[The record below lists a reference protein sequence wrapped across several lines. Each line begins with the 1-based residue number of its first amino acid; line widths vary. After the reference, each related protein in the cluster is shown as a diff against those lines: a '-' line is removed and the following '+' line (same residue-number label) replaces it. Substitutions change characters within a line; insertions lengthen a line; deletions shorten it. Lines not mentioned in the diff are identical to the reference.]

1 MNFKFC
7 NSCCAI
13 KVHLTSRLETRRSLI
28 VIIPLKRTRLHDDR
42 FHEFQK
48 EFGKFLLLLSRLK
61 QHKYRKKNR
70 EMRTREEGSGVTIV
84 WRQGTHDIVH
94 VPIRCRTWP
103 GTRLKQLAPCAPS
116 WSSVDESPKT
126 SRGSPFDYSRVI
138 YRANDVLKYYRGRR
152 REFRRGRRTPTTRD
166 SFWELSARRF
176 RAVLPTL
183 LPRFLPFLPSLPPF
197 LFAFLFYNSS
207 LFFFLFFFFFSN
219 SDLDIPPRF
228 LLRVSE
234 ISLHWR
240 IFRYRHSNPLFPCLF
255 LLSRVICLNRCEPP
269 FSPRCFWTLDEL
281 TDGDPLLRRLGFNHF
296 SSLFRFDLPSPLPFF
311 VSLKEGEL
319 FANSKS
325 RIVLKK

>member
-13 KVHLTSRLETRRSLI
+13 KVHLTSRLETKRSLI

-61 QHKYRKKNR
+61 QHMYRKKNR
-70 EMRTREEGSGVTIV
+70 EMRTREEGSGVTTV

-94 VPIRCRTWP
+94 VAIRCRTWP

-176 RAVLPTL
+176 RAV
-183 LPRFLPFLPSLPPF
+183 
-197 LFAFLFYNSS
+197 S
-207 LFFFLFFFFFSN
+207 LFQPFSRVFHRFFL
-219 SDLDIPPRF
+219 
-228 LLRVSE
+228 
-234 ISLHWR
+234 
-240 IFRYRHSNPLFPCLF
+240 LF
-255 LLSRVICLNRCEPP
+255 LLFYSRFFII
-269 FSPRCFWTLDEL
+269 
-281 TDGDPLLRRLGFNHF
+281 RLF
-296 SSLFRFDLPSPLPFF
+296 SSSSSSSF
-311 VSLKEGEL
+311 
-319 FANSKS
+319 S
-325 RIVLKK
+325 RIRISIFPLVSSSEYQRYRSIGVFSGIDTPIFFFPASFSSRE